1 MVAALTERI
10 NVWPLC
16 RIHPVTICLG
26 LYVLSV

>member
-16 RIHPVTICLG
+16 PFQPGSICLG
-26 LYVLSV
+26 LYALPV